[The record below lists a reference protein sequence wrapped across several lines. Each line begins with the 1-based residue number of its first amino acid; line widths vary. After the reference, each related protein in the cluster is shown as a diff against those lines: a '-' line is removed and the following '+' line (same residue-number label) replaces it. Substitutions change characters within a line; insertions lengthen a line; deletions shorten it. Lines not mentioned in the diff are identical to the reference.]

1 MALVGGRMEAVA
13 PKRSL
18 FGPDYVLLAGL
29 VLVSLG
35 IHVWLVSHTKVTARD
50 SIGFARYALRI
61 QSPESSNPE
70 KPADR
75 RRLKVDVIREA
86 EQPPGY
92 PIAVWVAAKVVR
104 RTMVPERPEGLW
116 SSTQLAESTLL
127 ATQIANAIA
136 ALLLVVPTYLIG
148 RMLFSRSVGFS
159 AALLFQVLPVS
170 ARITSDGLS
179 EGVYLLAVA
188 TSLMLAVRAVRRPGV
203 GGFLLTGLVV
213 GASYLVRPEAM
224 IVAGGTGLV
233 AVWLGATRRWPRDLM
248 LGRLAALGVGVMLV
262 AGPYMILI
270 GNFSNKPTTQ
280 DMLQPTQLPRTN
292 LMKGENARA
301 TSAPLFAKWITS
313 DTQGL
318 PGRVVWGAEAVV
330 EETFKSLHYLPALFA
345 LVGVFALRRRIA
357 AEPGLCVLLAV
368 AGLNAM
374 LLVYLGAKVGYV
386 SERHTML
393 LAMLGCLFAAAA
405 LESIAVGLGRLPKVG
420 LFWAGKFGPP
430 ALLVILVGMALPATL
445 KPLHANREGHKHAG
459 LWLAERIQNDD
470 CLIDPFC
477 WAEWYAGRSLYF
489 VPADPKGQPKIT
501 YAVADDRMRGDE
513 HERLP
518 RLEAARNVLADGRR
532 ELVFCWPEGSTEDT
546 AKVKIYRLVRE

>member
-1 MALVGGRMEAVA
+1 MEAVA

-104 RTMVPERPEGLW
+104 RTMVPERPDGLW

-188 TSLMLAVRAVRRPGV
+188 TSLCSSQTSWSVRMFLAYCSFSTDWMDDAEPTAMASCSGTESSVSISRGGGPKRRP
-203 GGFLLTGLVV
+203 
-213 GASYLVRPEAM
+213 
-224 IVAGGTGLV
+224 
-233 AVWLGATRRWPRDLM
+233 
-248 LGRLAALGVGVMLV
+248 
-262 AGPYMILI
+262 
-270 GNFSNKPTTQ
+270 
-280 DMLQPTQLPRTN
+280 
-292 LMKGENARA
+292 
-301 TSAPLFAKWITS
+301 
-313 DTQGL
+313 
-318 PGRVVWGAEAVV
+318 
-330 EETFKSLHYLPALFA
+330 
-345 LVGVFALRRRIA
+345 
-357 AEPGLCVLLAV
+357 
-368 AGLNAM
+368 
-374 LLVYLGAKVGYV
+374 
-386 SERHTML
+386 
-393 LAMLGCLFAAAA
+393 
-405 LESIAVGLGRLPKVG
+405 
-420 LFWAGKFGPP
+420 
-430 ALLVILVGMALPATL
+430 
-445 KPLHANREGHKHAG
+445 
-459 LWLAERIQNDD
+459 
-470 CLIDPFC
+470 
-477 WAEWYAGRSLYF
+477 
-489 VPADPKGQPKIT
+489 
-501 YAVADDRMRGDE
+501 
-513 HERLP
+513 
-518 RLEAARNVLADGRR
+518 
-532 ELVFCWPEGSTEDT
+532 
-546 AKVKIYRLVRE
+546 